1 MQLKNV
7 QKFRSVAER
16 DIDMLFLEEFNVS
29 TEFSSWFYSKV
40 TGKSGA
46 PGCDGAW
53 HSVSDSTLGE
63 SDLLVSYEDGSAIL
77 MENKIDAVVQ
87 PNQAHRYDLRGEK
100 GIVEG
105 HWKSYK
111 TCMVAPL
118 RYLEKEADS
127 QHYDVCISYESVR
140 DWFVKYSLD
149 EKRADYK
156 ALVVEEAIKQNRR
169 GYQPVT
175 DLLVTR
181 FWSDYW
187 QLATRDYPALEMKKP
202 GNKPSN
208 ADWPAFRPQSLSV
221 DANIVHKLR
230 RGVVDLQLAGAAG
243 DLAEIEKQIKDSD
256 FQVVIASKSAA
267 IRIEVTPVDRHQPF
281 HLQKAAIEEGLQAA
295 TRLLNFGWQF
305 DLDSDAVNNR

>member
-1 MQLKNV
+1 
-7 QKFRSVAER
+7 
-16 DIDMLFLEEFNVS
+16 MLLLEEFNVS
-29 TEFSSWFYSKV
+29 SEFASWFYSKV
-40 TGKSGA
+40 TGKSQA
-46 PGCDGAW
+46 PDCTGAW

-63 SDLLVSYEDGSAIL
+63 SDLVVLYDDGSAIL
-77 MENKIDAVVQ
+77 IENKVDAVAQ
-87 PNQAHRYDLRGEK
+87 RDQGERYTLRGKKGVEK
-100 GIVEG
+100 GQWV
-105 HWKSYK
+105 SFQ

>member
-1 MQLKNV
+1 MQLETTL
-7 QKFRSVAER
+7 KFRSVAER
-16 DIDMLFLEEFNVS
+16 DIDMLLLEEFNVS
-29 TEFSSWFYSKV
+29 SEFASWFYSKV
-40 TGKSGA
+40 TGKSQA
-46 PGCDGAW
+46 PDCTGAW

-63 SDLLVSYEDGSAIL
+63 SDLVVLYDDGSAIL
-77 MENKIDAVVQ
+77 IENKVDAVAQ
-87 PNQAHRYDLRGEK
+87 RDQGERYTLRGKKGVEK
-100 GIVEG
+100 GQWV
-105 HWKSYK
+105 SFQ